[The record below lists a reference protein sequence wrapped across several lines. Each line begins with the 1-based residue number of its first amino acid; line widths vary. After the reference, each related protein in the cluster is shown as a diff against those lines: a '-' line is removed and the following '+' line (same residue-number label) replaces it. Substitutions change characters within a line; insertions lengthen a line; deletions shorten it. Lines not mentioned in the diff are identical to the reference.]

1 MRTSRAKLSETMSPA
16 NSSDAIVVGA
26 GPNGLAAG
34 IELARAGY
42 SVCVFEANEVI
53 GGGARSAELTLPGFV
68 HDICSAVHPLAVSSP
83 FFSKLPLTQYGLEFI
98 NPPVPLA
105 HPFDDGTAVLLHRSV
120 DMTAEGLGAD
130 AEAYKN
136 LLNPLVEDWNEL
148 AYDLL
153 GPLHFPQHPLKVAR
167 FGFYAIRS
175 ARSLVQGL
183 FKDGRRR
190 ALLVDWQPIHE

>member
-16 NSSDAIVVGA
+16 NSYDAIVVGA

-42 SVCVFEANEVI
+42 SVCVLEANEVI

-68 HDICSAVHPLAVSSP
+68 HDICSAVHPLAVGSP

-120 DMTAEGLGAD
+120 DMTAEGFGAD

-136 LLNPLVEDWNEL
+136 LMNPLVE
-148 AYDLL
+148 
-153 GPLHFPQHPLKVAR
+153 
-167 FGFYAIRS
+167 
-175 ARSLVQGL
+175 
-183 FKDGRRR
+183 
-190 ALLVDWQPIHE
+190 